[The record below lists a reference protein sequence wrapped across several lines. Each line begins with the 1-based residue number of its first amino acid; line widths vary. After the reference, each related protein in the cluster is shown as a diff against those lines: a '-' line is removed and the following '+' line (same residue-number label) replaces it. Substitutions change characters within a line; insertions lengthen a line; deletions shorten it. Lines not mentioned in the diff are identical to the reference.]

1 MQTNKPFLSARQLA
15 RCAMIAAV
23 YTVLCLSF
31 APLAFRA
38 GAAALL
44 PKRWCCCRCLA
55 RNISWPA
62 RWGAF
67 CPTFGLHP
75 AGCGLRHPGHPAGL
89 PGHLRSARQ
98 AGAGPALP
106 AALPPILANALI
118 VGPELAFFFFPDSPA
133 TPATDP
139 VERPHGGPG
148 RGGGLRRAGGGAH
161 QAHRNKRR
169 PAARLHRVIPF

>member
-31 APLAFRA
+31 APLAFGPVQLRFA
-38 GAAALL
+38 EALVLL
-44 PKRWCCCRCLA
+44 PVFGPEYILAGTLGCFLSNLWAPPCRMWSSAPWPPCWPAWAPTLCA
-55 RNISWPA
+55 AGGCGAWPA
-62 RWGAF
+62 RG
-67 CPTFGLHP
+67 P
-75 AGCGLRHPGHPAGL
+75 APHSGKRPDRG
-89 PGHLRSARQ
+89 
-98 AGAGPALP
+98 AGAGLFLFSRQP
-106 AALPPILANALI
+106 
-118 VGPELAFFFFPDSPA
+118 GH
-133 TPATDP
+133 PATDP

>member
-31 APLAFRA
+31 APLAFGPVQLRFA
-38 GAAALL
+38 EALVLL
-44 PKRWCCCRCLA
+44 PVFGPEYILAGTLGCFLSNLLGSTLPDVVFGTLATLLACLGTYA
-55 RNISWPA
+55 LRG
-62 RWGAF
+62 RRVR
-67 CPTFGLHP
+67 GL
-75 AGCGLRHPGHPAGL
+75 
-89 PGHLRSARQ
+89 
-98 AGAGPALP
+98 ALP
-106 AALPPILANALI
+106 AALPPHP
-118 VGPELAFFFFPDSPA
+118 GKRPDRGAGACLFLFRQPGHPA
-133 TPATDP
+133 PDP

-148 RGGGLRRAGGGAH
+148 RGGGLRRAGGGTH